1 MSMYNVIEYSDSY
14 SKESDV
20 LWQYCRENT
29 IDDLLKLILLLICL
43 KQKRPW

>member
-20 LWQYCRENT
+20 LWQYSRENT

-43 KQKRPW
+43 KQKKPW

>member
-1 MSMYNVIEYSDSY
+1 MYNVIEYSDSY
-14 SKESDV
+14 SKASDV

-43 KQKRPW
+43 KQKKPW